1 MSYEIFIL
9 SEATGGHFVK
19 NNVKGPFIEDHRMI
33 SYFILIHF
41 MYTGKS
47 TDRYIFFLLYRQ
59 ITQPYFPVPRQI
71 PPDPPNPHQRGFP
84 FCLKNIPQ
92 YFMYEIMKYLSA
104 NYILTRSLDLSQIP
118 REKARVDQKMAKLEI
133 FQRANQR
140 QHFQHLFKQKI
151 SSMMI

>member
-47 TDRYIFFLLYRQ
+47 TDRYIFFYSTGRLHSPISPSPDKSLPTR
-59 ITQPYFPVPRQI
+59 RI
-71 PPDPPNPHQRGFP
+71 PINEVFRF
-84 FCLKNIPQ
+84 
-92 YFMYEIMKYLSA
+92 A
-104 NYILTRSLDLSQIP
+104 
-118 REKARVDQKMAKLEI
+118 
-133 FQRANQR
+133 
-140 QHFQHLFKQKI
+140 
-151 SSMMI
+151 